1 MISEL
6 EKLQVHK
13 KKKEEQRIS
22 FIIAIT
28 IIQEYFVMLNKDV
41 TNLDW
46 CQSHNGDSS
55 FTETE

>member
-1 MISEL
+1 
-6 EKLQVHK
+6 
-13 KKKEEQRIS
+13 
-22 FIIAIT
+22 
-28 IIQEYFVMLNKDV
+28 MLNKDV

>member
-41 TNLDW
+41 TNLD
-46 CQSHNGDSS
+46 
-55 FTETE
+55 